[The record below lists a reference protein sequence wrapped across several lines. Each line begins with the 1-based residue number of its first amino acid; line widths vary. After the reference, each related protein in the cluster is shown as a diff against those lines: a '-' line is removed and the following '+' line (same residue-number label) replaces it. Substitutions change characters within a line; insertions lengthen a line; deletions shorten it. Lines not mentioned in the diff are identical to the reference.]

1 MELNASTIILY
12 EIIMLVSPCAKLNLG
27 LNVVERRADG
37 YHNLETV
44 FIPVPLYDALEIN
57 VMDERFPSETAC
69 DIKISGN
76 KIDCEDKDNI
86 IVKAYNI
93 IASDYD
99 IPRIHVHLFKNIPS
113 QAGLGGGSSDAAYML
128 RALDDLFG
136 LNIGNHR
143 LKEYAARLG
152 ADCAFFIDSKP
163 AFATGIGSCLT
174 PVNMATTLA
183 GYYVVIIKPSVAIST
198 KEAYAHIHPHY
209 PEMCCCDIVGQ
220 PVETW
225 KDLLSND
232 FEEQAFK
239 DYPELQEIKNTLYSN
254 GAVYAQMSGS
264 GSAMFGLF
272 KEHPYSVESLF
283 KHYYTTTLKLQY

>member
-1 MELNASTIILY
+1 M
-12 EIIMLVSPCAKLNLG
+12 
-27 LNVVERRADG
+27 
-37 YHNLETV
+37 
-44 FIPVPLYDALEIN
+44 
-57 VMDERFPSETAC
+57 
-69 DIKISGN
+69 
-76 KIDCEDKDNI
+76 
-86 IVKAYNI
+86 
-93 IASDYD
+93 
-99 IPRIHVHLFKNIPS
+99 HLFKNIPS

-174 PVNMATTLA
+174 PVNMATTLT
-183 GYYVVIIKPSVAIST
+183 GYYAVIIKPSVAIST

-209 PEMCCCDIVGQ
+209 PEMCCRDIVGQ

-272 KEHPYSVESLF
+272 KEHPYSVECLF
-283 KHYYTTTLKLQY
+283 KRYYTTTLKLQY